1 MRELR
6 NVEEKILDRALYL
19 IGKNHSCSISVRAI
33 AKEAGVNVSAI
44 NYYFRSKEEMLR
56 QAKELYI
63 TNTLSITEILNRTE
77 YGNEEKLVFSANEIM
92 EYNIRFPGI
101 TFLLKD
107 ARENG
112 DDISKKVLE
121 VSREMTDGI
130 NLILDDFIGSK
141 GRDIQ
146 YKRMIFWASI
156 NYPIEVNGLSQFDS
170 EILEVK
176 ETRLTYINNLL
187 HMLKMKLD

>member
-63 TNTLSITEILNRTE
+63 TNTLSITEILRTE

-121 VSREMTDGI
+121 VSQEMTDGI

-141 GRDIQ
+141 GGDIQ

-187 HMLKMKLD
+187 HMLKMKLDY